1 MGQPC
6 TRRNNYP
13 PRNCTVSCLLWMCI
27 YNNKTVDNFQTVRK
41 LINGKIPSTVSRQN
55 SARVCD
61 QQQTNNSEQRK
72 DRTTKKKQRFGVVEV
87 YEEMQHFV
95 TLSTFRKLNILF
107 CDIKRIWL
115 LRKPLGLYTC
125 MLFRET
131 VTFHQINCEITIY
144 LIKKAHKTTCQVV
157 TNHDEIP

>member
-1 MGQPC
+1 
-6 TRRNNYP
+6 
-13 PRNCTVSCLLWMCI
+13 MCI

-107 CDIKRIWL
+107 CDIKRI
-115 LRKPLGLYTC
+115 
-125 MLFRET
+125 
-131 VTFHQINCEITIY
+131 
-144 LIKKAHKTTCQVV
+144 
-157 TNHDEIP
+157 